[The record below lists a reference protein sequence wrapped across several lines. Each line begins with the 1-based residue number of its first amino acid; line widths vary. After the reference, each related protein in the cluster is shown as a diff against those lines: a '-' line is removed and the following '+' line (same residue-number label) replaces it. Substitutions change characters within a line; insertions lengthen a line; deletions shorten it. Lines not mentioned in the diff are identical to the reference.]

1 MPGEAPMRVSQVEIE
16 PVLQCVVKELPAVS
30 TSGRPEE
37 IAPIPDSGF
46 WCPAGRSI
54 PLMLV
59 AKAAG
64 AGILRC
70 QLFDHAML
78 ERPRTE
84 Q

>member
-1 MPGEAPMRVSQVEIE
+1 MSCNPAGFSGAALPS
-16 PVLQCVVKELPAVS
+16 PVLMAARYLNER
-30 TSGRPEE
+30 GPEE
-37 IAPIPDSGF
+37 IAPIPDFGVLVPCGSLHTQL
-46 WCPAGRSI
+46 
-54 PLMLV
+54 LMLV

>member
-1 MPGEAPMRVSQVEIE
+1 MRGEGTTRSLNEREARGDRSDPGFG
-16 PVLQCVVKELPAVS
+16 VLVPCGSLHTQL
-30 TSGRPEE
+30 
-37 IAPIPDSGF
+37 
-46 WCPAGRSI
+46 
-54 PLMLV
+54 LMLV

>member
-1 MPGEAPMRVSQVEIE
+1 MARDRAGQALPS
-16 PVLQCVVKELPAVS
+16 PVLMAARYLNEREARGDRSDP
-30 TSGRPEE
+30 
-37 IAPIPDSGF
+37 GF
-46 WCPAGRSI
+46 GVLVPCGSLHTQL
-54 PLMLV
+54 LMLV